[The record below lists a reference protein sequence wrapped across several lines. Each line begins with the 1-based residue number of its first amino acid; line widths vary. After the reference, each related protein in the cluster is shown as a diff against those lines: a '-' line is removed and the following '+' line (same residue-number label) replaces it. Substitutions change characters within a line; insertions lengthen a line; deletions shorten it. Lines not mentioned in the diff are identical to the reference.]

1 MALLMPIPIF
11 AQDSTQGKVLHIY
24 QDADLSRH
32 SESSKA
38 IQQGIEVAFS
48 EIDNQI
54 EGYKVV
60 FKYL

>member
-1 MALLMPIPIF
+1 MKTLILVMALLMPIPIF

-38 IQQGIEVAFS
+38 IP
-48 EIDNQI
+48 D
-54 EGYKVV
+54 K
-60 FKYL
+60 K